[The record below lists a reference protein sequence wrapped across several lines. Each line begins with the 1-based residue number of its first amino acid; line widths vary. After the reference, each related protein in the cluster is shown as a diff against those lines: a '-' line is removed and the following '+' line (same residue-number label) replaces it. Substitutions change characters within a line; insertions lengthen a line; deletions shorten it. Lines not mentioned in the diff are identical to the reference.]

1 MQLSRKITFERI
13 CGAYLMISIAIAMI
27 IPSNFSVEAHLSLPI
42 DCIPFANY
50 ISHLPGRIESASL
63 YFVLMWLLIPLVVAL
78 FAIRPQVN
86 EAQIPA
92 SRSATKALLA
102 TLVAFAILALVGS
115 TFYLDASA
123 FRGSSHGIALFLLM
137 ARHKLG
143 LGVLGGILMLT
154 TAIAINM
161 AFIQIP
167 RVWVA
172 YVSSIR

>member
-1 MQLSRKITFERI
+1 
-13 CGAYLMISIAIAMI
+13 
-27 IPSNFSVEAHLSLPI
+27 
-42 DCIPFANY
+42 
-50 ISHLPGRIESASL
+50 
-63 YFVLMWLLIPLVVAL
+63 
-78 FAIRPQVN
+78 
-86 EAQIPA
+86 
-92 SRSATKALLA
+92 
-102 TLVAFAILALVGS
+102 
-115 TFYLDASA
+115 
-123 FRGSSHGIALFLLM
+123 M